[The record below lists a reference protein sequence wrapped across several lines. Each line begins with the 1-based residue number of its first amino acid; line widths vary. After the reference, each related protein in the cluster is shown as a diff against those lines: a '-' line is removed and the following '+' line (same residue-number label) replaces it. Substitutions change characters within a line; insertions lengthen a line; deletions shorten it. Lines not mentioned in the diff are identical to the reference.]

1 MTRISSKLTIWYKR
15 GFPIFWF
22 GFLAF
27 FVASTLLSG
36 SIEKDLTFLIVPCIM
51 GIFGFFVM
59 KRLLW
64 DLVDEVYDYH
74 DFLLIRNHGEEERV
88 ALSNIMNVSAT
99 TLMNPPRTTLR
110 LVKPGRFGSEITFS
124 PKAGFTL
131 NPFAK
136 NQVAEDLIVRVDK
149 ARANRAA

>member
-36 SIEKDLTFLIVPCIM
+36 SIEKDLTFLIVPCTM

-88 ALSNIMNVSAT
+88 ALSNHIDESASDDFET
-99 TLMNPPRTTLR
+99 GQAREVRERDHVFTQGWIYPQSLR
-110 LVKPGRFGSEITFS
+110 KESGGGGPHC
-124 PKAGFTL
+124 
-131 NPFAK
+131 
-136 NQVAEDLIVRVDK
+136 
-149 ARANRAA
+149 